1 MNLISRVVENIRD
14 SYSNEMVNTT
24 VIVTV
29 LVAVLILSLYEFM
42 IYRVISHRAFYNRS
56 FNICIAVIP
65 FFISTIILSLQSN
78 IVITLGTIGAL
89 AIIRFR
95 TAVKDPVDM
104 VYILWAIHIG
114 ITCGCQLYE
123 VAVLTSLAVTIFL
136 LILNHVSFG
145 KKAYVLVFHCDVE
158 AEEKIIDAIK
168 MEVKNSRVKSRNYT
182 AKGMDYVVEFST
194 KNPQIV
200 SCKLRDLK
208 VEKFSIIEYDSE
220 DVI

>member
-1 MNLISRVVENIRD
+1 M
-14 SYSNEMVNTT
+14 
-24 VIVTV
+24 
-29 LVAVLILSLYEFM
+29 SL
-42 IYRVISHRAFYNRS
+42 
-56 FNICIAVIP
+56 
-65 FFISTIILSLQSN
+65 L
-78 IVITLGTIGAL
+78 
-89 AIIRFR
+89 
-95 TAVKDPVDM
+95 K
-104 VYILWAIHIG
+104 
-114 ITCGCQLYE
+114 
-123 VAVLTSLAVTIFL
+123 
-136 LILNHVSFG
+136 